1 MATAYH
7 PSNPDQREES
17 LGQLLKDLRD
27 ETTLLI
33 RQEVALAKTEVS
45 EKVSTA
51 SRNLGFLVTGGLV
64 AYAGAVVLILSLAA
78 LVYWGLIAAELEPVL
93 AAFLALLIVGGIVT
107 AIGGALIA
115 KAIGTLKDMTVV
127 PERTVDSLKNDKDW
141 IKDKVTS

>member
-7 PSNPDQREES
+7 PSDADRRDES
-17 LGQLLKDLRD
+17 IGQLLKDLRD

-33 RQEVALAKTEVS
+33 RQEVALAKTEVG

-64 AYAGAVVLILSLAA
+64 AYAGAVVLILSLSA
-78 LVYWGLIAAELEPVL
+78 LVYWGLIAADLEPVL

-115 KAIGTLKDMTVV
+115 KAIATLKDMTVV
-127 PERTVDSLKNDKDW
+127 PERTVASLKNDKDW